1 MKSIN
6 RVYLAELAPVGSN
19 ARGAARRAEII
30 ERRIE
35 AHTAAAANVQAL
47 ALAAKLS
54 TDRGIAFGVLD
65 VYGVYGV

>member
-1 MKSIN
+1 MKLTK
-6 RVYLAELAPVGSN
+6 RAYLVELAPVGSN

-35 AHTAAAANVQAL
+35 APTVAAANAQAL

-54 TDRGIAFGVLD
+54 TDRRAEYGVLS
-65 VYGVYGV
+65 VYGA

>member
-1 MKSIN
+1 MKSTKK
-6 RVYLAELAPVGSN
+6 VYIAELAPVGSN

-35 AHTAAAANVQAL
+35 AHTVAAANAQAL

-54 TDRGIAFGVLD
+54 TDRRAQYGVLD
-65 VYGVYGV
+65 VYGV

>member
-1 MKSIN
+1 MKSTKK
-6 RVYLAELAPVGSN
+6 VYIAELAPVGSN

-35 AHTAAAANVQAL
+35 AHTVAAANARAL

-54 TDRGIAFGVLD
+54 TDRRAQYGVLD
-65 VYGVYGV
+65 VYGV